1 MSKVDKTVLQ
11 ETKFLGVWSLIFSM
25 LMQAVFLVLR
35 KWDYTVLLGN
45 LWGVFVTLLNFFL
58 LGLTVQKAVTKEE
71 KEAKNVMKLSHSLRN
86 MMVFVLVVV
95 GVVLPWFSLI
105 PLIIA
110 LFFPRIAMVIRGV
123 QKGGA

>member
-1 MSKVDKTVLQ
+1 MSKVDKTVLR
-11 ETKFLGVWSLIFSM
+11 ETKFLAVWSLIFSM

-86 MMVFVLVVV
+86 MMVFVLVVL
-95 GVVLPWFSLI
+95 GVVLRWFSTI
-105 PLIIA
+105 PLLIA
-110 LFFPRIAMVIRGV
+110 LFFPRIAMVIRGF

>member
-25 LMQAVFLVLR
+25 LMQAVFLVIGQ
-35 KWDYTVLLGN
+35 WDYTVLLGN
-45 LWGVFVTLLNFFL
+45 LWGVAITLLNFFL

-95 GVVLPWFSLI
+95 GVVLPWFSII
-105 PLIIA
+105 PLIVA
-110 LFFPRIAMVIRGV
+110 LFFPRIAMVIRGF

>member
-110 LFFPRIAMVIRGV
+110 LFFPRIAMVIRGI

>member
-1 MSKVDKTVLQ
+1 MSKIDKTVLQ

-35 KWDYTVLLGN
+35 KWDVAVLLGN
-45 LWGVFVTLLNFFL
+45 LWGVLVMLLNFFL
-58 LGLTVQKAVTKEE
+58 LGLTVQKAVIKEE
-71 KEAKNVMKLSHSLRN
+71 KEARSLMKLSHSLRN
-86 MMVFVLVVV
+86 MMVFVLAVV
-95 GVVLPWFSLI
+95 GVVLPWFSTL

-110 LFFPRIAMVIRGV
+110 LFFPRIAMTIRGF

>member
-95 GVVLPWFSLI
+95 GVVLPWFSMI

>member
-1 MSKVDKTVLQ
+1 MIKVDKTVLQ
-11 ETKFLGVWSLIFSM
+11 ETKYLAAWSGVFSM
-25 LMQAVFLVLR
+25 LMQAVFLILN

-45 LWGVFVTLLNFFL
+45 LWGVGVTILNFFL

-71 KEAKNVMKLSHSLRN
+71 KEAKNFMKLSHTLRS
-86 MMVFVLVVV
+86 MMVFVLTVV
-95 GVVLPWFSLI
+95 GVVLPWFSVI

-110 LFFPRIAMVIRGV
+110 LFFPRVAMTIRGF